1 MDCKALKRII
11 SVLLFVVLVFC
22 TAGVGTAASP
32 DKANLTIA
40 DISKWNISINW
51 QKTAKNI
58 DGIIARIGYR
68 GSVYRDNLVEDPMFA
83 SHFSGATSVSLPF
96 GCYFFSTALNEK
108 EAEEEALWVIKT
120 LKAYKCKPDLPVYI
134 DMEDS
139 TVQNTL
145 SNKQRTAIAKT
156 FCDTLY
162 KNGYYPGLY
171 ANKYW
176 LTSLINASELKN
188 CTIWVAQY
196 ASQCSYKGEYDMW
209 QYTETGTI
217 DGIPGNVDINK
228 CYRDFSSFIKKYGF
242 NGYTGTEVIDP
253 DKEDVTDTSKFGT
266 YKLTAT
272 SLNVRSGAGTEYRS
286 LGTLKNGSEVYV
298 YAYKDGWGQI
308 SFSNDVGW
316 ISLNQNYSG
325 RISKYI
331 SLKNGVG
338 FYEVNTDTLNIRS
351 GASTSYSKLGTLSL
365 GDTVFITSVSGKW
378 GSFYLG
384 NGAVGWISL
393 DYADFIG
400 TVCFDGNGAS
410 GGMSHQLIEKGKS
423 ENLKKNNFKNGDK
436 KFCGWATSASGSAVY
451 SDGASFKMGTC
462 NTVLYA
468 VFKSGGE
475 FSFIGGAA
483 ANSNTKTVTVGSA
496 VTAQSD
502 FVAKYLSLKNGMSAK
517 IMPKKGFV
525 ISTGAVIEFF
535 CDGEL
540 KDKYTV
546 ALPGDIN
553 GDGICDG
560 LDISDAAAY
569 IYGTK
574 KAESFS
580 FAEREAMDINRDGK
594 IDLSD
599 MEMFKNSAYGF

>member
-1 MDCKALKRII
+1 MTTQITFLRFIFECPRHSSVHLCK
-11 SVLLFVVLVFC
+11 
-22 TAGVGTAASP
+22 
-32 DKANLTIA
+32 
-40 DISKWNISINW
+40 
-51 QKTAKNI
+51 
-58 DGIIARIGYR
+58 
-68 GSVYRDNLVEDPMFA
+68 
-83 SHFSGATSVSLPF
+83 
-96 GCYFFSTALNEK
+96 STL
-108 EAEEEALWVIKT
+108 
-120 LKAYKCKPDLPVYI
+120 
-134 DMEDS
+134 
-139 TVQNTL
+139 
-145 SNKQRTAIAKT
+145 
-156 FCDTLY
+156 
-162 KNGYYPGLY
+162 
-171 ANKYW
+171 
-176 LTSLINASELKN
+176 
-188 CTIWVAQY
+188 
-196 ASQCSYKGEYDMW
+196 
-209 QYTETGTI
+209 
-217 DGIPGNVDINK
+217 
-228 CYRDFSSFIKKYGF
+228 
-242 NGYTGTEVIDP
+242 
-253 DKEDVTDTSKFGT
+253 
-266 YKLTAT
+266 
-272 SLNVRSGAGTEYRS
+272 RS

-325 RISKYI
+325 RTSKYI

-483 ANSNTKTVTVGSA
+483 ANSNTKIVTVGSA

-502 FVAKYLSLKNGMSAK
+502 FIAKYLSLKNGMSAK

-560 LDISDAAAY
+560 LDLSDAAAY